1 MCLCNYCHVA
11 PVAERARFGCV
22 GILALIQKKKKP
34 RKLVMVL
41 ALVKETSQSAVSSRI
56 FNWSLGMSTLSSV
69 QMYQIAQVSD
79 AGQP

>member
-1 MCLCNYCHVA
+1 
-11 PVAERARFGCV
+11 
-22 GILALIQKKKKP
+22 
-34 RKLVMVL
+34 MVL